1 MEDMNKA
8 KEEHVENSKEEKKE
22 KDNKQEKNNN
32 EEKKDEP
39 KVEEKKE
46 KEKAQ
51 EEPPKKEE
59 KFPPE
64 PKEPEPKI
72 PTNFTNILTESQ
84 EYKKQGNELIKTNLD
99 EAIEKYESAVK
110 LLEPVITKANKEKEY
125 NPQSQ
130 EIITI
135 YKQIMSNLS
144 LSYFKKENYT
154 KSKELD
160 IKIISFDPNYDK
172 CYARLFN
179 SCLKL
184 NQPEHAVYFGDILLK
199 KFTPETLE
207 KYKDIVPKIEEE
219 TKKLQNKYDE
229 IKRKER
235 KEFIKSIVNW
245 VIPLI
250 ILFGAAFCYYYFVY
264 LKKHPEGLFG
274 GFGNNSTNTTNTTE
288 KLNFTLDDDPDK
300 K

>member
-235 KEFIKSIVNW
+235 NEFIKSIVKW

-250 ILFGAAFCYYYFVY
+250 VLFGAAFCYYYFVY

>member
-1 MEDMNKA
+1 MEDMKA
-8 KEEHVENSKEEKKE
+8 NEEHAENTNENKKE
-22 KDNKQEKNNN
+22 KDNKEEKNNN

-46 KEKAQ
+46 NEKPK

-72 PTNFTNILTESQ
+72 PTNFSNILTESL
-84 EYKKQGNELIKTNLD
+84 EFKKQGNELINSNID

-130 EIITI
+130 EVITI

-144 LSYFKKENYT
+144 LCYFKKEDYI

-160 IKIISFDPNYDK
+160 IKIISFDPYYDK

-179 SCLKL
+179 TCLKL

-235 KEFIKSIVNW
+235 NEFIKSIAKW

-250 ILFGAAFCYYYFVY
+250 VLIAAAFCYYYFIY

-274 GFGNNSTNTTNTTE
+274 GFDNNSTNATNKTE